1 MHPDSHKCCDNER
14 TLLCGMSLLDY
25 FAAKPTPGPWTFSP
39 QEGGKN
45 HCNVAQ
51 VWDANGN
58 SLACIET
65 TDDPAEATANAA
77 LIARAPE
84 LQATLTA
91 VRTELATLQA
101 THQRNVELLAHA
113 TEKAVELTADN
124 ARLRELLRELCKS
137 FECYAALNKTEK
149 DWDEY
154 DHMMNPVW
162 QRANKELGQ

>member
-1 MHPDSHKCCDNER
+1 MTTEPRPLH
-14 TLLCGMSLLDY
+14 
-25 FAAKPTPGPWTFSP
+25 APGPWSHSP

-58 SLACIET
+58 SLACIDT

-113 TEKAVELTADN
+113 TEKAVELTATN
-124 ARLRELLRELCKS
+124 ARLRELLRECLGLGLLTPS
-137 FECYAALNKTEK
+137 FEPIK
-149 DWDEY
+149 DKI
-154 DHMMNPVW
+154 
-162 QRANKELGQ
+162 RKELGQ